1 MLPLNVDAITKWQAT
16 PDRTFRSKP
25 FRALIIP

>member
-1 MLPLNVDAITKWQAT
+1 MLRLNVDAIAPTHKL
-16 PDRTFRSKP
+16 DRTVRSKL